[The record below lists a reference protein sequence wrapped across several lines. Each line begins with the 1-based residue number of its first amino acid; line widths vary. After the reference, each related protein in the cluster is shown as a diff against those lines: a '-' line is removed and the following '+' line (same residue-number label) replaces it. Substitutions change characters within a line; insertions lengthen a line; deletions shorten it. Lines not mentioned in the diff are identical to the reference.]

1 MSEQHVGFV
10 LAAVSE
16 YKGPEHLGIRSMH
29 CASCAKVV
37 FTGDALSIL
46 LS

>member
-1 MSEQHVGFV
+1 MWD
-10 LAAVSE
+10 LCWLRLAVSE
-16 YKGPEHLGIRSMH
+16 CKGPEHLGVRSTH

-37 FTGDALSIL
+37 FAGDALSIV